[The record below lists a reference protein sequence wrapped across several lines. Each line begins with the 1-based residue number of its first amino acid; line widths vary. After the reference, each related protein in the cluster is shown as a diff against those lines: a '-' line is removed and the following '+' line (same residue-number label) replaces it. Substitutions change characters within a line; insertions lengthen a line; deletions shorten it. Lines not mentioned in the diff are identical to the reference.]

1 MELAVQRKDDEGQE
15 EELSEE
21 LKRFMIQEIVRRCSS
36 FEEALL
42 VFEPDDLDLERHMEF
57 SVDVQNAI
65 QCYCVIYNERKRA
78 TTRHHRIIFSRG
90 SDFWF
95 QQETK
100 TCAVN
105 VKHEWNCSLP
115 SDPCC
120 WQFFSSTI
128 PHVLSLLY
136 SVACSLTAIA
146 CMPAVELYYC
156 TFQVNTVRLKMLYF

>member
-65 QCYCVIYNERKRA
+65 QCHLQREKKSNYQTPPDHFFKRVGFLISA
-78 TTRHHRIIFSRG
+78 RNQNLCR
-90 SDFWF
+90 
-95 QQETK
+95 QCQ
-100 TCAVN
+100 A
-105 VKHEWNCSLP
+105 
-115 SDPCC
+115 
-120 WQFFSSTI
+120 
-128 PHVLSLLY
+128 
-136 SVACSLTAIA
+136 
-146 CMPAVELYYC
+146 
-156 TFQVNTVRLKMLYF
+156 